1 MECITEE
8 IRGCI
13 IQGSFEGRPLHV
25 IRGVKPC
32 DLIFTDQDELQ
43 TYLDK
48 YTTGLYSANED
59 VRSYELQPI
68 PDYLQWFKTSQLHY
82 LSLEERMLPF
92 WPWDD
97 IYLVYIYHQ
106 EFWICVSVC
115 CNAHL
120 MTEFTPIMDNTTRS
134 LSSSTET
141 ELERARWQSHQ
152 LYKSTTKLKL
162 EAIVQRTKNTNNT
175 CFTETSTSFYL

>member
-13 IQGSFEGRPLHV
+13 IQGSFEGRPLHA
-25 IRGVKPC
+25 IRGVQPC
-32 DLIFTDQDELQ
+32 DFIFTDQDELQ

-48 YTTGLYSANED
+48 YTTGLYSANVD
-59 VRSYELQPI
+59 VRRYELQPI
-68 PDYLQWFKTSQLHY
+68 PNYLQWFKNIIFPLKKGCC
-82 LSLEERMLPF
+82 LSGQWM
-92 WPWDD
+92 
-97 IYLVYIYHQ
+97 IYLVYISHQ
-106 EFWICVSVC
+106 KYWICVSVC

-120 MTEFTPIMDNTTRS
+120 MADFTPIMDNTTRS
-134 LSSSTET
+134 SSSSTEP
-141 ELERARWQSHQ
+141 ELERARWKSHQ